1 MRKELE
7 HFVYPMVA
15 DELIQLHPNIP
26 HSYPKHLVVSYFIE
40 TLSWLLKKGKP
51 YSEQEVIHFYLE
63 ILHVPN

>member
-1 MRKELE
+1 
-7 HFVYPMVA
+7 MVA